1 MNSDRPKVLHNL
13 GGRALLDHVLDR
25 AAHLQAHQILVVIGH
40 GGEQIKE
47 HLADRPHIGFAHQVQ
62 QLGTGHAVMQAL
74 PLLDPEIERV
84 LVLYGDVP
92 LLPLSDLH
100 ALISSENLAILTTQ
114 LTDPTGYGRIVRDES
129 GRIRRIVEHKD
140 ADTAIRTIQEINTGI
155 LCVPREDLCHYLG
168 ELRNDN
174 SQNEYYLTDIVEMA
188 VKQGKNVF
196 SHNMQPAWAASGI
209 NNRRQQAEL
218 ERHYQLQQAEFLLQ
232 QGVTLYDPQRI
243 DLRGNVVVGK
253 DVTLDIDIILAGQV
267 NLADGV
273 EIGPFCTLH
282 NVRIGKNSKIYA
294 HCVLEN
300 VIIGENVRIGPFARL
315 RPGTELAD
323 QVHVGNFVEIKNTKI
338 GHGSKA
344 NHLSYL
350 GDAEIGEHV
359 NVGAGTITCNY
370 DGTHKHKT
378 VIENGAFIGSNSALV
393 APVRIGARA
402 VIGAGSVITKS
413 VPTGMLALTRA
424 LQKMLPWRTP

>member
-413 VPTGMLALTRA
+413 VPAGMLALTRA